1 MNINWIQL
9 KKAAIIFFSWR
20 IGLIII
26 SFFAVKYLP
35 FKPSFPFYDS
45 ILANLSPSQFIWH
58 WANFDGVH
66 YITIAQKGYIGT
78 GLIQAFFPVY
88 PLTIRLFNFIFN
100 NYLYT
105 GLILS
110 NVAFFL
116 GIYFFLT
123 LLKEEK
129 IKTTFWPLVF
139 LLFFPTSYY
148 FGTLYS
154 ESLFFLFTVLVFIL
168 LKRKQWL
175 AVSLFCALASGT
187 RLVGI
192 FLAPVVAWEFYY
204 ANSKNKQKINLYLK
218 VIGLTLISLGGFII
232 FCWYLYRN
240 FGDPFYFVSVQNSFG
255 ASRETDKLILFYQ
268 VVWRYLKMAVTVNRN
283 NILYYSVMQ
292 ELILSILAL
301 ILLIWGLF
309 KKVNKA
315 YLFFSFSS
323 FFLPTLTGNLS
334 SMPRYLM
341 LILPI
346 YLLLAKINNKVI
358 KTILLGISTLLL
370 IINTALFLR
379 GFWVS

>member
-9 KKAAIIFFSWR
+9 KKAALLFFTWR

-26 SFFAVKYLP
+26 SFLAVKYLP

-45 ILANLSPSQFIWH
+45 ILANLSSSQFIWH

-88 PLTIRLFNFIFN
+88 PLAIRLLNFVFN

-123 LLKEEK
+123 WLKEEEF
-129 IKTTFWPLVF
+129 KTTFWPLVF
-139 LLFFPTSYY
+139 LLLFPASYY
-148 FGTLYS
+148 FGSLYS

-175 AVSLFCALASGT
+175 AASLFCALASGT

-192 FLAPVVAWEFYY
+192 FLAPVVAWEFYS
-204 ANSKNKQKINLYLK
+204 ANFKNKQKLGVYLK
-218 VIGLTLISLGGFII
+218 SFILIIFSLGGFII
-232 FCWYLYRN
+232 FCWYLYKN

-283 NILYYSVMQ
+283 DILYYSVMQ
-292 ELILSILAL
+292 EFILSILAL

-309 KKVNKA
+309 KKINKT

-341 LILPI
+341 LIVPI
-346 YLLLAKINNKVI
+346 YLLLARLENKILKIVI
-358 KTILLGISTLLL
+358 LIFSTILLV
-370 IINTALFLR
+370 INTALFLR
-379 GFWVS
+379 GIWVS